1 MDGIYLLQLFSIQI
15 QINFVENIYFLNDE
29 RQKIEMQFEVKLVD
43 AKIEFSIFNL
53 NIISFFSTVV
63 TWS

>member
-43 AKIEFSIFNL
+43 AKIEFSILNL